1 MIDNSTFFLLLFLGF
16 FLMDEKLRLK
26 IMDKV
31 KQNKKLFLFAIVAI
45 LFLIK

>member
-26 IMDKV
+26 IMDKL
-31 KQNKKLFLFAIVAI
+31 KHNKKLFLFAIVAV